1 MNEIHTE
8 RKTQLGTRS
17 ILLVEI
23 TCKDFEL
30 RVDLLR
36 FLLAGMIKVNVRL
49 QHVLHWYTRARID
62 LYVFPR
68 NV

>member
-17 ILLVEI
+17 IFLVEI

-49 QHVLHWYTRARID
+49 QHVLHW
-62 LYVFPR
+62 
-68 NV
+68 